1 VTWRDEQKAQTREAI
16 LRTFRE
22 LSAGPTAAKVK
33 VSEVARASGIAPAT
47 IYRHFPNRDAL
58 VSAAAMYDWDTEFD
72 PDLAVM
78 QSWGVEELR
87 AHLRAMWTSF
97 QHNIALVREGV
108 VSEAGREMRRARM
121 EAQRGELETSA
132 RAAGIDPSSAEGVRY
147 LAAVSLASS
156 SMAFLDLHDRQGFD
170 ARESAVIAVWM
181 VAALAESVG
190 ADPHTLWAR
199 AEHTDHTGDT
209 P

>member
-1 VTWRDEQKAQTREAI
+1 MTWRDEQTAQTRQAI
-16 LRTFRE
+16 LQTFRE
-22 LSAGPTAAKVK
+22 LSSGPSAAPVK

-47 IYRHFPNRDAL
+47 IYRHFPNRDEL
-58 VSAAAMYDWDTEFD
+58 VSAAAMYDWDTQLD
-72 PDLAVM
+72 PDLASM
-78 QSWGVEELR
+78 QSWGVEDLR
-87 AHLRAMWTSF
+87 AYLHEMWTSF
-97 QHNIALVREGV
+97 QHNVVLVREGA

-121 EAQRGELETSA
+121 EAQRDQLEASA
-132 RAAGIDPSSAEGVRY
+132 RAAGIDPSSPDGVRY

-156 SMAFLDLHDRQGFD
+156 SFAFLDLHDRQGFD
-170 ARESAVIAVWM
+170 AHEAADIAVWM

-199 AEHTDHTGDT
+199 TEHTDHTGET